1 MVMFTIKIEN
11 IRGKVDSRRKSIR
24 KKIGYVEVPV
34 EFSHTTIVMD
44 LFLYVSEI
52 IQRNTG

>member
-24 KKIGYVEVPV
+24 KKIEYVEVPV